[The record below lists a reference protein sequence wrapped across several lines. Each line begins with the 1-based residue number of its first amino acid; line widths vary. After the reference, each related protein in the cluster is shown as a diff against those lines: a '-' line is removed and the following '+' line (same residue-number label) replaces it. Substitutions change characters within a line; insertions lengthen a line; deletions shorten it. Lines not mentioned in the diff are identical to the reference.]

1 MCVYMYICTCIHIY
15 IHTYIH
21 TYMQFPLLGNSV
33 LTARRCNAVSTT
45 PHRSANHTT
54 PLSAVNPAAPPH
66 AGVLVPLIAVTV
78 TPPSPPPAADLDL
91 IGVARTVV
99 GNDGMFHLLWSL
111 GRASM
116 SRSSSPLYIKR
127 ICQWDVFV
135 CGGACGQQGLYASV
149 RVCACVCARA
159 HVYRTHRQ
167 IVHTQRF

>member
-1 MCVYMYICTCIHIY
+1 
-15 IHTYIH
+15 
-21 TYMQFPLLGNSV
+21 MQFPLLGNSV

-149 RVCACVCARA
+149 CVCVCARA
-159 HVYRTHRQ
+159 CVPNTPSNRAYTKILNKRAYTCDCNARHKF
-167 IVHTQRF
+167 TQPLP